1 MNEISF
7 ESDTLYS
14 QLAVFQ
20 FGLENPFNDW
30 SETHFNQGFSWREGS
45 VSFGTLSENEKC
57 NITVRVTDNLE
68 VNRNVIRA
76 ITVPFY
82 IKCKGIEVGN
92 VMETKAIDIEEGMY
106 ELLFTIQVENR
117 MEHYIFNFIR
127 NNNPKANFII
137 ADEELKPSTTLL
149 MEAEPAV

>member
-7 ESDTLYS
+7 KSDTLYS
-14 QLAVFQ
+14 QIAVFL

-30 SETHFNQGFSWREGS
+30 SDTHFNQGFSWREGS
-45 VSFGTLSENEKC
+45 VSFGTLSENEQC
-57 NITVRVTDNLE
+57 NITVRITDNLE
-68 VNRNVIRA
+68 VNSNVIRA

-82 IKCKGIEVGN
+82 INFKGIEVGN

-106 ELLFTIQVENR
+106 ELLFTIQVENSV
-117 MEHYIFNFIR
+117 EHYIFNFIR
-127 NNNPKANFII
+127 NNNPKANIII
-137 ADEELKPSTTLL
+137 ADEKLKTSTTLL

>member
-30 SETHFNQGFSWREGS
+30 NDTHFNQGFSWREGS
-45 VSFGTLSENEKC
+45 VSFGTLSEKEKC

-68 VNRNVIRA
+68 VNSNVIRA

-82 IKCKGIEVGN
+82 INCKGIEVGN

-106 ELLFTIQVENR
+106 ELLFTILVENR
-117 MEHYIFNFIR
+117 MEHYTFNFIK
-127 NNNPKANFII
+127 NNNPKANIII

-149 MEAEPAV
+149 MQAEPAI